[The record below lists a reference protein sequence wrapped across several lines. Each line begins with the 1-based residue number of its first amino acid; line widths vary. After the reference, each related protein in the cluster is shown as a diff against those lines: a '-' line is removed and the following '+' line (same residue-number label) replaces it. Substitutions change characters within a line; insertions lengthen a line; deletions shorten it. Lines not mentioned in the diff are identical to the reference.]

1 MSEDQTVEY
10 KQTWRD
16 EYLKWICGFANAQGG
31 VLEIGKDDRGN
42 SVGLPDA
49 DKLLEDL
56 PNKIRD
62 ILGIVPA
69 VDRLTEN
76 GQDFIRITVQPYPNP
91 INYKGQYHVRSGSTK
106 QELKG
111 TALDHFLLGK
121 YGRRWDGV
129 PLPGVKMGDLDHKLL
144 ERFRRRAV
152 QSKRLNPEDVPA
164 DDQALIE
171 MLRLT
176 EGDYLKRAAVLL
188 FHPDP
193 ERFITGAFVKIGY
206 FLNDADLRYQ
216 DEVHG
221 DLLSQV
227 DETVRMLLTKYLQA
241 LISYEGI
248 YRIETYPVPESAL
261 REAVLNAVAHK
272 DYASCTPIQIRIY
285 DDRILIWNSGT
296 LPDNWTVERLK
307 TNHPSR
313 PFNPDVA
320 NAFFR
325 AGMIEAWGRGIERMR
340 ADCVAQGAP
349 EPLLRYEPGGMW
361 VEFANRTV
369 ERGNATQKTAEKPRE
384 KTRVGPREKTPT
396 AGNIEAQEAQVG
408 AQEAQVELGAV
419 EVAILRACARQPAS
433 GKELLAAAGYSSRTG
448 HFKRGLEKL
457 LGHELIV
464 MTIPERPTSSLQ
476 KYRLTEKGQ
485 TVLDAVAFGGRKP

>member
-1 MSEDQTVEY
+1 MTEDQVVEY
-10 KQTWRD
+10 KQAWRD

-42 SVGLPDA
+42 VVGLADA

-111 TALDHFLLGK
+111 PALDHFLLGK
-121 YGRRWDGV
+121 YGRRWDAV
-129 PLPGVKMGDLDHKLL
+129 PLPGVNPDDLDHKLL

-206 FLNDADLRYQ
+206 FLNDAELRYQ

-340 ADCVAQGAP
+340 ADCVAQGVP
-349 EPLLRYEPGGMW
+349 EPSLRCEPGGFW
-361 VEFANRTV
+361 VEFANRTL
-369 ERGNATQKTAEKPRE
+369 RSNAHETQ
-384 KTRVGPREKTPT
+384 VGGQVRDQVR
-396 AGNIEAQEAQVG
+396 AQVGAHEAQVG
-408 AQEAQVELGAV
+408 AQVEAHVNLG
-419 EVAILRACARQPAS
+419 EKEIAILRACARQPVSA
-433 GKELLAAAGYSSRTG
+433 KDVLATAGYAGRTG
-448 HFKRGLEKL
+448 GFKRGVEKL
-457 LGHELIV
+457 LEHGLIM
-464 MTIPERPTSSLQ
+464 MTVPEKPRSRQQ
-476 KYRLTEKGQ
+476 KYSLTEKGR
-485 TVLDAVAFGGRKP
+485 TVLDAAEFGGRKP

>member
-1 MSEDQTVEY
+1 MDTEIAALEQRRDKTTAIKQGMMQALLTGRVRLVKPEAEGGNDVSEDQTVEY
-10 KQTWRD
+10 KQSWRD

-42 SVGLPDA
+42 AVGLPDA

-129 PLPGVKMGDLDHKLL
+129 PLPGVKMGDLEPSCWSGFAGAPCKASDSTPK
-144 ERFRRRAV
+144 
-152 QSKRLNPEDVPA
+152 DVPA

-221 DLLSQV
+221 DLFSQV

-248 YRIETYPVPESAL
+248 YRIETFPVPESAL

-272 DYASCTPIQIRIY
+272 DYASCTGVTGIP
-285 DDRILIWNSGT
+285 
-296 LPDNWTVERLK
+296 LPSDG
-307 TNHPSR
+307 P
-313 PFNPDVA
+313 PA
-320 NAFFR
+320 
-325 AGMIEAWGRGIERMR
+325 RG
-340 ADCVAQGAP
+340 
-349 EPLLRYEPGGMW
+349 
-361 VEFANRTV
+361 
-369 ERGNATQKTAEKPRE
+369 
-384 KTRVGPREKTPT
+384 
-396 AGNIEAQEAQVG
+396 
-408 AQEAQVELGAV
+408 
-419 EVAILRACARQPAS
+419 
-433 GKELLAAAGYSSRTG
+433 
-448 HFKRGLEKL
+448 
-457 LGHELIV
+457 
-464 MTIPERPTSSLQ
+464 
-476 KYRLTEKGQ
+476 
-485 TVLDAVAFGGRKP
+485 